1 MTNSTRLLKANT
13 DTPPARRVILNDLVV
28 PRPSR
33 FAASDFEPLS
43 LPAVESHVT
52 ESRRVDPRVQS
63 ALTALQAATEQLHA
77 QRDRWLD
84 QCQAETVRLGVAI
97 AERLLRRTLATHP
110 EAVIDLVRSA
120 LEWSVGAD
128 RLSVRLHPADAELV
142 TSAAASLQAETCAT
156 LEFVA
161 DESLARGDCVVDTP
175 NGLIDA
181 RQEVLAQRIA
191 DELLMQ

>member
-1 MTNSTRLLKANT
+1 MSNFTRILKADRTN
-13 DTPPARRVILNDLVV
+13 ASESRVVLCGLSERRD
-28 PRPSR
+28 SR

-43 LPAVESHVT
+43 VPASEPHRAD
-52 ESRRVDPRVQS
+52 SRVNARVQS
-63 ALTALQAATEQLHA
+63 ALALLYAATEQLHA

-97 AERLLRRTLATHP
+97 AERLLQRTLTIHP

-128 RLSVRLHPADAELV
+128 HLSVRLHPADAELV
-142 TSAAASLQAETCAT
+142 MSASASLQTTACAT

-161 DESLARGDCVVDTP
+161 DESLARGDCIVETP
-175 NGLIDA
+175 NGQIDA
-181 RQEVLAQRIA
+181 RREVLTQRIA
-191 DELLMQ
+191 DELLL